1 MADKNIEFNLKVM
14 INRKR
19 YRILYI
25 FLTEKK
31 RGIEP
36 RKAQTFHSHRY
47 FGAKGIIGLGTG
59 TYVCQV
65 KQAKKCHFFLFTFA
79 SLWCR
84 LYIQFTRTCSSLRL
98 YSIRSSF
105 FRSCHRFCFV
115 IESLPV
121 YIFLFACVCFSLF
134 PFFSLLV
141 VALWNS
147 WHTNRHRARIF
158 VSNTNL
164 NIKHNFTSHTNNII
178 YIITTKCTNIIA
190 QR

>member
-65 KQAKKCHFFLFTFA
+65 KQAKKCHFFLFT
-79 SLWCR
+79 
-84 LYIQFTRTCSSLRL
+84 
-98 YSIRSSF
+98 
-105 FRSCHRFCFV
+105 
-115 IESLPV
+115 LPV
-121 YIFLFACVCFSLF
+121 
-134 PFFSLLV
+134 
-141 VALWNS
+141 
-147 WHTNRHRARIF
+147 
-158 VSNTNL
+158 
-164 NIKHNFTSHTNNII
+164 
-178 YIITTKCTNIIA
+178 
-190 QR
+190 